1 MFFNTCTL
9 LLTVLLPNLHRNKS
23 KLYKAYAN
31 IENGVSLQNI
41 WGLFLRWRIRPK
53 QRMKINFWPLRN
65 VQQCKLL
72 CLIALTPRNKTI
84 FKRCIQYYPAILS
97 HQWFYLHSLIHTY
110 NLTFIL
116 HIYLLSIV
124 TQWGF
129 YAFMTICNNMVLWR
143 AIENITVYHMIFWSS
158 SST

>member
-9 LLTVLLPNLHRNKS
+9 LLTVLLQNLHRNKS
-23 KLYKAYAN
+23 KLYKIFVQFIFCSDPCWVSFLVYAN

-41 WGLFLRWRIRPK
+41 WGLFLRWHIRPK

-116 HIYLLSIV
+116 HIYLL
-124 TQWGF
+124 
-129 YAFMTICNNMVLWR
+129 
-143 AIENITVYHMIFWSS
+143 
-158 SST
+158 

>member
-1 MFFNTCTL
+1 
-9 LLTVLLPNLHRNKS
+9 
-23 KLYKAYAN
+23 
-31 IENGVSLQNI
+31 
-41 WGLFLRWRIRPK
+41 
-53 QRMKINFWPLRN
+53 MKINFWPLRN

-143 AIENITVYHMIFWSS
+143 AIENITVYHMIFWSLKFLFITLLVGIKEVYIWILTS
-158 SST
+158 ILRD